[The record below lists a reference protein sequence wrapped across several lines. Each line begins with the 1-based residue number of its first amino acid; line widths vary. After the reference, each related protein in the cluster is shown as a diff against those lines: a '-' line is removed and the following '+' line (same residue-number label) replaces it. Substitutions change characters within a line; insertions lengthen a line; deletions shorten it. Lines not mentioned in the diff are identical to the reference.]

1 VKKRALILKTN
12 SFNPRAQDDS
22 ITDEEALA
30 KYGEYK
36 MEFRRQQLN
45 EFFVSHK
52 EEEWFRLRYHPVLS
66 RQAHQERCQRISQ
79 RLNIFLKMQV
89 WLTKI
94 SCQLFFSPKKVW

>member
-1 VKKRALILKTN
+1 LASYSNNLST
-12 SFNPRAQDDS
+12 PGQDDS

-66 RQAHQERCQRISQ
+66 RQAAQERSQRVSQ

-89 WLTKI
+89 
-94 SCQLFFSPKKVW
+94 CFR

>member
-1 VKKRALILKTN
+1 
-12 SFNPRAQDDS
+12 
-22 ITDEEALA
+22 
-30 KYGEYK
+30 

-66 RQAHQERCQRISQ
+66 RQAAQERSQRVSQ

-94 SCQLFFSPKKVW
+94 SCQRFRRKGW